1 MRVCECVLVD
11 EGMCER
17 VLVRM
22 TSHLLKGPL
31 DEGGKIKVKKLRDTK
46 QNAKHDSQYCV
57 WGGYD

>member
-1 MRVCECVLVD
+1 VRVCDCVLAD
-11 EGMCER
+11 EGTCEG

-31 DEGGKIKVKKLRDTK
+31 DEGGKIKVEKLRYTK

-57 WGGYD
+57 WGGYN